1 MDLSFDSSI
10 TAKVVKAVAEFNLI
24 NEGDRVAVGLSGGKD
39 STFLLMILKIFAEH
53 FKKDFKLQA
62 VHVDP
67 GFEASTANKIE
78 NFCQDLNIDLKI
90 IKTRIAEYI
99 TEAETKNPCSK
110 CAHFRKGAIINYLKK
125 NHFNKLAFGHH
136 LDDAVETFLMSIF
149 YSGQLKALQP
159 KRYLSE
165 SRVDIIRPL
174 IYLRENVIIEEIEKR
189 EIIINKSSCPYDGN
203 TARAQVRKDF
213 ARYFTDQQFFSNL
226 LSAMRENN
234 NQELWPEEED
244 FQLLSRKMKKHW
256 K

>member
-24 NEGDRVAVGLSGGKD
+24 
-39 STFLLMILKIFAEH
+39 
-53 FKKDFKLQA
+53 
-62 VHVDP
+62 
-67 GFEASTANKIE
+67 
-78 NFCQDLNIDLKI
+78 
-90 IKTRIAEYI
+90 
-99 TEAETKNPCSK
+99 
-110 CAHFRKGAIINYLKK
+110 
-125 NHFNKLAFGHH
+125 
-136 LDDAVETFLMSIF
+136 DAVKTFLMSIF

-165 SRVDIIRPL
+165 SGVDIIRPL

-213 ARYFTDQQFFSNL
+213 SRFFNDQQLFSNL
-226 LSAMRENN
+226 LSAMREND
-234 NQELWPEEED
+234 NQELWPEED
-244 FQLLSRKMKKHW
+244 FQFLSRKMKKHW